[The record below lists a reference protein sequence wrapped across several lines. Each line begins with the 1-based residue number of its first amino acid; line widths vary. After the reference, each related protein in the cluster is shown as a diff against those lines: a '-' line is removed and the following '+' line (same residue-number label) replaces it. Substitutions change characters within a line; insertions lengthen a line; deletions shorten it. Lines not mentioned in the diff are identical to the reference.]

1 MTNTLP
7 NLESRLAA
15 LESDLA
21 EQKQVNA
28 DLRQRVADLEAS
40 RKPRMI
46 RFVIPDSVKDALS
59 GRFASQALASRVANG
74 SYRR

>member
-46 RFVIPDSVKDALS
+46 RFVIPDSVQDALT
-59 GRFASQALASRVANG
+59 GGFASQALASPFAKG